1 MRCLQ
6 NYQKY
11 NYMIMR
17 IRFSAIVFFCALCS
31 VVSAQDFVDLG
42 LSVKWSTL
50 NTGIT
55 ADRPVGW
62 YYRWPDAMEL
72 KTADGSR
79 MASKAEWDELRRY
92 CTWKWAEQDGIA
104 GYLVTSKIKGY
115 TDKSIFL
122 PAAGW
127 LQDGKLM
134 QVGAYASYW
143 CSTPGVQPD
152 NEAAY
157 GFNFKRGAD
166 EWHSE
171 NRESEQSVR
180 MVMPLSGKEVPKI
193 KLEKNKLSMQQGA
206 YSRLKVTMGK
216 RDINSACTWQSS
228 DENVVKVIDDGLL
241 VAAGPGSCKVQVT
254 AYGKTT
260 QCSVTVTPHEFEYVD
275 LGLSVLWAN
284 ANLGASAPE
293 SYGDYYAWA
302 EIEPKETYSWGNYRY
317 SSFPQQQ
324 DGMDKYTQQGLSH
337 QFLKADN
344 LTRLEPMDDAATVL
358 MGDEWHIPTTQEFME
373 LVDNCSVEI
382 ISVNGVEGIKFTSK
396 VPGYEDRSIFL
407 PYSGEMDGNE
417 PLDRGKNVFL
427 WSSTAGRG
435 TSGGC
440 FSTQSSVNG
449 MMMSEISPIEVL
461 ELSLR
466 LNRGGNEARSRGMNI
481 RPVRALSDD
490 MFTSLA
496 LPAESMDL
504 GYGTIHEVE
513 AVMKPSGRQVKPTS
527 INWSSSAPQIVSIDE
542 NGFLTAVGQGTCV
555 ITAET
560 EGRKAQM
567 TVNVSLPVPEAVDLG
582 LSVMWASANLG
593 ASRPDEAGGY
603 FAWGETSPKPGLYN
617 GENYKFGQYTNEMT
631 KYNFYTSPGQ
641 WGGAKY
647 PLDYKETLDAE
658 DDAAAVL
665 LGNGWRMPTADELWE
680 LKNRCTWEAKYR
692 QDTIE
697 YSFND
702 TVELFFEKRLLGY
715 VITSNIPGYE
725 DRSIWLPA
733 TGFIS
738 DYNHDSNPVNRGD
751 AYYWTSTLGQSL
763 DNGDRRWN
771 GKNIRPV
778 MELPQQESRPKA
790 EPDPVKPLRHN
801 AQVDLGLSVLWADCN
816 VGADSPQETGA
827 RFAWGETA
835 PKIYYSEYNYKYMKA
850 FKDQNKW
857 WYSKYT
863 TTDDDPYVD
872 GLTRLSAEDDAA
884 RANWGS
890 KWRMP
895 TKEEY
900 KELYEKCEWTLDSV
914 NGVKGYRITSKVPG
928 YTDKSIFLPNNSNSF
943 DGLFDYDYERGL
955 YMTSDKKSSEKGYM
969 WRGCVVL
976 EFDKYEFGTTDEV
989 ELDFGE
995 NATSLLGS
1003 RMSKIHITSRD
1014 RTNGY
1019 CVRAVCEK

>member
-1 MRCLQ
+1 
-6 NYQKY
+6 
-11 NYMIMR
+11 MR
-17 IRFSAIVFFCALCS
+17 IRLSAIVFFCALCS
-31 VVSAQDFVDLG
+31 IASAQEYVDLG
-42 LSVKWSTL
+42 LSVKWSSS

-62 YYRWPDAMEL
+62 YYRWPDAMAIV
-72 KTADGSR
+72 TTDGSR
-79 MASKAEWDELRRY
+79 MGTKAEWDELREY
-92 CTWKWAEQDGIA
+92 CTWKWTEQNGIG

-115 TDKSIFL
+115 TDRSIFL

-127 LQDGKLM
+127 LQDGQLM
-134 QVGAYASYW
+134 EVGTYASYW

-152 NEAAY
+152 DEAAY

-180 MVMPLSGKEVPKI
+180 MVMPLSGKEVSGI
-193 KLEKNKLSMQQGA
+193 KLEKTRLTLQQGA
-206 YSRLKVTMGK
+206 GTRLKVTMGK
-216 RDINSACTWQSS
+216 REVNSACTWKSS
-228 DENVVKVIDDGLL
+228 DENVIKVVEDGLL

-254 AYGKTT
+254 AYGKTA
-260 QCSVTVTPHEFEYVD
+260 QCTVTVTPHEFEYVD

-302 EIEPKETYSWGNYRY
+302 EIEPKESFSWGNYRY
-317 SSFPQQQ
+317 SSFPQRQ
-324 DGMDKYTQQGLSH
+324 DGMDKYTTQGQSH
-337 QFLKADN
+337 QYLKADN
-344 LTRLEPMDDAATVL
+344 LNRLEPTDDAATVML
-358 MGDEWHIPTTQEFME
+358 GDGWRIPTNDEIVE
-373 LVDNCSVEI
+373 LVKNCTYDAVT
-382 ISVNGVEGIKFTSK
+382 VNGTHGIRFTSN
-396 VPGYEDRSIFL
+396 VPGFDGHSIFI
-407 PYSGEMDGNE
+407 PYSGQMNGNE
-417 PLDRGKNVFL
+417 PIDRGKQFSL
-427 WSSTAGRG
+427 WTSIPGSGTRG
-435 TSGGC
+435 SC
-440 FSTQSSVNG
+440 FSTIGSVNG
-449 MMMSEISPIEVL
+449 MRGGLSELPPIEVL
-461 ELSLR
+461 RMAFDFMFNGYE
-466 LNRGGNEARSRGMNI
+466 SRFMGMNI
-481 RPVRALSDD
+481 RPVRSLTDD
-490 MFTSLA
+490 MFTSLS
-496 LPAESMDL
+496 LPAERIDIS
-504 GYGTIHEVE
+504 YGAIRNVE
-513 AVMKPSGRQVKPTS
+513 AVMMPSGRQVKPTS

-603 FAWGETSPKPGLYN
+603 FAWGETSPKPGLYS

-631 KYNFYTSPGQ
+631 KYNFYTSPGP
-641 WGGAKY
+641 WGSKY
-647 PLDYKETLDAE
+647 PLDYKETLDPE

-680 LKNRCTWEAKYR
+680 LKNRCTWEAKYA

-697 YSFND
+697 YNHD
-702 TVELFFEKRLLGY
+702 GTVELYFERRLLGY
-715 VITSNIPGYE
+715 VITSNVPGYE

-733 TGFIS
+733 AGYIS
-738 DYNHDSNPVNRGD
+738 NYNHDSNPVSGGSAN
-751 AYYWTSTLGQSL
+751 YWTSTLGQSL
-763 DNGDRRWN
+763 DNGDTRWN
-771 GKNIRPV
+771 GKSIRPV
-778 MELPQQESRPKA
+778 MELPQQENRPKA
-790 EPDPVKPLRHN
+790 GPDPVKPLRHN

-863 TTDDDPYVD
+863 TTDEDPYVD

-884 RANWGS
+884 RANWGG

-943 DGLFDYDYERGL
+943 DRLFDYDYERGI
-955 YMTSDKKSSEKGYM
+955 YMTSDKKSSEKSYS

-976 EFDKYEFGTTDEV
+976 EFDEYEFGTTDEV

-1003 RMSKIHITSRD
+1003 RMSKIHITSRG
-1014 RTNGY
+1014 RTNGC